1 MKILNDILIS
11 FVSNGI
17 LQFFFFKWNYKL
29 VFNEKTAL
37 HEAVEKENLDIL
49 VQLLISRQDIDI
61 NAKLVLNFVS
71 LISFKSFIF

>member
-1 MKILNDILIS
+1 MEFYNI
-11 FVSNGI
+11 
-17 LQFFFFKWNYKL
+17 FFFKWNYKL